1 MAARVSNRV
10 IAERIDELETF
21 IEDSLTEAVSANA
34 SWKDPLTLTL
44 ALGDGEDEYSVDQIR
59 EAARNCYEAYHANAL
74 IRRAVNVKSH
84 FVWGRGVTITSDQ
97 VEVNAVLTD
106 WLERNQGE
114 LGHLGRVEKEI
125 QAQIGGNLFLL
136 CQVDDLGAVEVVT
149 VPISEI
155 AGYLRDPKNPRKV
168 WYWKRTFTEYT
179 VQKDG
184 TSTGKSQTY
193 WYPALGHNPE
203 KQPKTIGGTPV
214 VWTDRLHHAP
224 LPRAGKGV
232 YGLPAIVAGIPW
244 GKAYTQHLSNV
255 ASINAALATFAWKAT
270 GANPAAARAVAD
282 VVDRQK
288 RTPIPTGSTL
298 ASTPGVTMEPIRTAG
313 VATSADEAR
322 RFALMV
328 CSDTDVPEHILLGD
342 PSTGNLAT
350 TKTME
355 RPLELAV
362 LDRQAWWVDTLTLL
376 GSFAVEARVLAQGF
390 APLTGKVEI
399 DDWGRRQVLVSVRRV
414 VKDHETDREVTEAR
428 AAKAAPGTKATKKE
442 AADANL
448 GPVQEEVAEV
458 TVEFPAILEH
468 DPVSEVAAIISA
480 ATAGTG
486 SLAGIMDRATFQ
498 RLLLRAINIPNVD
511 DAIAEMDDEDI
522 ARQVERHEN
531 PPELELAR
539 QAQAAK
545 LGGEEPDEDEDAPP
559 AKKGV
564 KKPTKRSRDKD
575 VEEGIEESLSAVA
588 TALQEVA
595 RTALVETGGPVQE
608 DHWVTLKDGRHVLI
622 KGEAPP
628 MPADTPDGPVEEK
641 VPLEPGDPG
650 YLPVDE
656 WRREEDSDLR
666 GYLRTNG
673 DDPGEPWTPYRY
685 DKTLSLE
692 ERDMVNTY
700 TTEAHNDIN
709 NYWREVAKG
718 NPEPGEPYVVGLT
731 PGLDAA
737 IDKGRVIE
745 GHRIYRGVGDGT
757 GAKLFNARVGD
768 TYTDAG
774 FQSWS
779 LSVRTSK
786 DFCSRVAGNAG
797 YRVML
802 RAITRAGEP
811 ARYVDDQEFEIIYP
825 RNKKWKIVRRSVVG
839 KGMMGLKTLVVDVIQ
854 VED

>member
-114 LGHLGRVEKEI
+114 LGHQGRVEKEI
-125 QAQIGGNLFLL
+125 QVQIGGNLFLL
-136 CQVDDLGAVEVVT
+136 CQVDKLGAVEVVT
-149 VPISEI
+149 VPIAEI
-155 AGYLRDPKNPRKV
+155 AGYLRDPRNPRKV

-184 TSTGKSQTY
+184 TSTGKAQTY
-193 WYPALGHNPE
+193 WYPALGYNPT

-214 VWTDRLHHAP
+214 QWTDRLHHAP
-224 LPRAGKGV
+224 LPRAGTGV
-232 YGLPAIVAGIPW
+232 FGLPAVVAGIPW

-376 GSFAVEARVLAQGF
+376 GSFAVEARVLADGF
-390 APLTGKVEI
+390 APLTGKVEL

-414 VKDHETDREVTEAR
+414 VKDRETDREVTEAR
-428 AAKAAPGTKATKKE
+428 AAKAAPGTKATSQE

-498 RLLLRAINIPNVD
+498 RLLLRALNIPNVD

-559 AKKGV
+559 AKKGA
-564 KKPTKRSRDKD
+564 KKPTKRSRDND

-595 RTALVETGGPVQE
+595 RTALVEADVQE
-608 DHWVTLKDGRHVLI
+608 DHWVTLKDGRRVYIKDKGAPESPAEPAPEQPTPGPAEPDTPVGQPETKTAGEAAARDFESSVKDSDVENAAVFTADGHKILEKAGTSDTIYFEKGEIQAMRDAYVTHNHPPGGSFSTSDVEMAI
-622 KGEAPP
+622 KGDVAEIRAVDQKYRYILTRGKEGWPDNHQVITAEFRDELGYVKEDLYDRAERGEIP
-628 MPADTPDGPVEEK
+628 YEDALPAAWDETWKRVARYH
-641 VPLEPGDPG
+641 PGMN
-650 YLPVDE
+650 Y
-656 WRREEDSDLR
+656 RRE
-666 GYLRTNG
+666 
-673 DDPGEPWTPYRY
+673 P
-685 DKTLSLE
+685 
-692 ERDMVNTY
+692 
-700 TTEAHNDIN
+700 I
-709 NYWREVAKG
+709 
-718 NPEPGEPYVVGLT
+718 
-731 PGLDAA
+731 
-737 IDKGRVIE
+737 
-745 GHRIYRGVGDGT
+745 
-757 GAKLFNARVGD
+757 
-768 TYTDAG
+768 
-774 FQSWS
+774 
-779 LSVRTSK
+779 
-786 DFCSRVAGNAG
+786 
-797 YRVML
+797 
-802 RAITRAGEP
+802 
-811 ARYVDDQEFEIIYP
+811 
-825 RNKKWKIVRRSVVG
+825 
-839 KGMMGLKTLVVDVIQ
+839 
-854 VED
+854 

>member
-125 QAQIGGNLFLL
+125 QVQIGGNLFLL
-136 CQVDDLGAVEVVT
+136 CQVDELGAVEVVT

-214 VWTDRLHHAP
+214 VWTDRLYHAP

-282 VVDRQK
+282 IVDRQK
-288 RTPIPTGSTL
+288 RTPIPAGSTL

-390 APLTGKVEI
+390 APLTGKVEF

-448 GPVQEEVAEV
+448 GPVREEVAEV

-498 RLLLRAINIPNVD
+498 RLLLRALNIPNVD

-545 LGGEEPDEDEDAPP
+545 LGGEEPDEDDEDAPP

-564 KKPTKRSRDKD
+564 KKPTKRSRDND

-595 RTALVETGGPVQE
+595 RTALVEAELAEAFDPTAPGK
-608 DHWVTLKDGRHVLI
+608 WVTLKDGRRVYI
-622 KGEAPP
+622 KDKGAGTGPMGPGTAQSTLGAEPAPAP
-628 MPADTPDGPVEEK
+628 EQLA
-641 VPLEPGDPG
+641 PG
-650 YLPVDE
+650 PVDE
-656 WRREEDSDLR
+656 RGRPAAVRKRLDEFTEWHAEDRVESLLVVAPDGSTVFYGTGDVR
-666 GYLRTNG
+666 GVPF
-673 DDPGEPWTPYRY
+673 DPE
-685 DKTLSLE
+685 
-692 ERDMVNTY
+692 
-700 TTEAHNDIN
+700 
-709 NYWREVAKG
+709 
-718 NPEPGEPYVVGLT
+718 
-731 PGLDAA
+731 DAA
-737 IDKGRVIE
+737 KFPGCTAIHNHPSDNSFSDKDLAMTVTHGIAEHVVVSPKYVFSLDTTAYSDHDAHLALARHAVAE
-745 GHRIYRGVGDGT
+745 GSLYAKYRPKVRSGEMGEKEASNEHTHETMQIVASEYPGIH
-757 GAKLFNARVGD
+757 
-768 TYTDAG
+768 YTR
-774 FQSWS
+774 WI
-779 LSVRTSK
+779 R
-786 DFCSRVAGNAG
+786 
-797 YRVML
+797 
-802 RAITRAGEP
+802 
-811 ARYVDDQEFEIIYP
+811 
-825 RNKKWKIVRRSVVG
+825 G
-839 KGMMGLKTLVVDVIQ
+839 KGMGIR
-854 VED
+854 